1 MLIRFSFKNFK
12 SIGEESV
19 VLEMVSSSKIR
30 ALPNHICASSID
42 AKILRNAVIYGGN
55 AAGKSSIIIALSF
68 LRTCVVNGFLPQGC
82 INDFCRCESGFK
94 DSESSFDIQFEV
106 NGTVFDY
113 GFDCVL
119 SKLQITSEW
128 LYKLGVTP
136 QLIFFR
142 NAEGITIGDEYL
154 DLRED
159 NDKMRLQVYR
169 EDFLQAQKTSL
180 GSHLFLHAMVNGK
193 SYEASSPLA
202 VFPLAWSWF
211 VDNIEIIGAGLPTNS
226 TEFYAD
232 DKNLEA
238 VAQVLASFDTGIANL
253 EKKAVSI
260 DELDKYV
267 PIEVLAMIKDALRAN
282 MPQSETGKL
291 LLTVRNDKV
300 FLGIEREGTNEPQ
313 ATILTVK
320 HNGSIYDFGFEDES
334 DGTRRLF
341 DFMDLL
347 FTKHTDKVFIVD
359 ELDRSFHP
367 MLTQQLIELFNR
379 IHAHDDCQLIFTTHE
394 NDIMSYEYFRRD
406 EIWFVDRDESGYS
419 KLFPLD
425 DFASDGARSDARL
438 GKKYMEGRYGGIP
451 VLSFESALHV
461 FGLEEE

>member
-12 SIGEESV
+12 SVGEEPI

-30 ALPNHICASSID
+30 SLSNHICASSTD

-55 AAGKSSIIIALSF
+55 AAGKSGIITALSF
-68 LRTCVVNGFLPQGC
+68 LRSCVVSGFLPQGC

-94 DSESSFDIQFEV
+94 DNESSFDIQFEV
-106 NGTVFDY
+106 DGIVFDY

-128 LYKLGVTP
+128 LYKLDTTSR
-136 QLIFFR
+136 LIFSR
-142 NAEGITIGDEYL
+142 NTEGITIGDDFL
-154 DLRED
+154 NLRED
-159 NDKMRLQVYR
+159 NDKMRLQVYT
-169 EDFLQAQKTSL
+169 EDFLHTQKTSL
-180 GSHLFLHAMVNGK
+180 GSHLFLHAMINGK

-202 VFPLAWSWF
+202 IFPLAWSWF
-211 VDNIEIIGAGLPTNS
+211 VENIEIIGAGFPTNS

-238 VAQVLASFDTGIANL
+238 VAQVLSSFDTGIANL
-253 EKKAVSI
+253 EKKTISI

-267 PIEVLAMIKDALRAN
+267 PVEVLSMIKDALRAN
-282 MPQSETGKL
+282 VPQNEAGKL
-291 LLTVRNDKV
+291 LLTIRNDKV
-300 FLGIEREGTNEPQ
+300 FLGIEREGANEPE
-313 ATILTVK
+313 ATILAVK
-320 HNGSIYDFGFEDES
+320 HNGSFYDFGFEDES

-347 FTKHTDKVFIVD
+347 FTKHTDKVFVVD

-379 IHAHDDCQLIFTTHE
+379 IHGHDDCQLIFTTHE
-394 NDIMSYEYFRRD
+394 NDIMSHEYFRRD
-406 EIWFVDRDESGYS
+406 EIWFVDRDEKGYS

-425 DFASDGARSDARL
+425 DFANDGARSDARL
-438 GKKYMEGRYGGIP
+438 GKKYMEGRYGGVP
-451 VLSFESALHV
+451 VLSFEGALDV